1 MSMLIGP
8 GEQRACVGVR
18 PDGAAGYRPRVLH
31 LINNFEI
38 GGTERQAVELL
49 KRLDSTRYGVG
60 LAALRKV
67 GPLYREIS
75 VRFPNVA
82 EFPVTNFYNANA
94 ARQFMRLHLL
104 LVREQIDILHAHD
117 FYAAWL
123 AVVAA
128 QKTRVRV
135 IACQRHLRLSDRRV
149 HDWGRRIINRLAHR
163 ILVNSEAIRRHIIA
177 TSSVPPQK
185 IVVINNGLN
194 LPEQASGFQ
203 GARDELCRELGLLTD
218 VWLVG
223 MVANLRPVKGHS
235 YFINAARTVLQRLQ
249 KVHFVLV
256 GDGPLRREIETQAAR
271 LGIADRVHLLGHR
284 IDGARLQ
291 AGFDVAV
298 LASLHEGFPNSVME
312 AMGAGV
318 AVVATAV
325 GGVTEL
331 IEDGRTGFLVHAR
344 NAEALADR
352 IVLALTD
359 AGKREA
365 VAASGRQF
373 VITRLGMSRMV
384 EAVEKLYAG
393 LMLEREGP
401 DSE

>member
-1 MSMLIGP
+1 MSKLMGP
-8 GEQRACVGVR
+8 VERRAHIVVRHDGE
-18 PDGAAGYRPRVLH
+18 AGYRPRVLH

-49 KRLDSTRYGVG
+49 KRLDSNRYDVGV
-60 LAALRKV
+60 AAIRNA

-75 VRFPNVA
+75 ARFPNIA

-94 ARQFMRLHLL
+94 AWQFMRLHQL
-104 LVREQIDILHAHD
+104 LVREQTDILHAHD

-128 QKTRVRV
+128 QKTRVQV
-135 IACQRHLRLSDRRV
+135 IACQRHLRLSDRQV

-163 ILVNSEAIRRHIIA
+163 ILVNSEAIRKHIIA
-177 TSSVPPQK
+177 TSNVAPQK
-185 IVVINNGLN
+185 IVVIRNGLN
-194 LPEQASGFQ
+194 LPEQTPGFQ
-203 GARDELCRELGLLTD
+203 KARDELCSELGVHKD
-218 VWLVG
+218 VQLVG
-223 MVANLRPVKGHS
+223 MIANMRPVKGHF
-235 YFINAARTVLQRLQ
+235 YFINAARAVLQRLQ

-256 GDGPLRREIETQAAR
+256 GDGPLRGEIETQAAR

-284 IDGARLQ
+284 IDGERLQ

-298 LASLHEGFPNSVME
+298 LASLHEGFPNAVME

-325 GGVTEL
+325 GGVTEM
-331 IEDGRTGFLVHAR
+331 IEDGSTGFLVPAR

-352 IVLALTD
+352 ILLVLTD

-365 VAASGRQF
+365 VASRGRQF
-373 VITRLGMSRMV
+373 VMTRLGMAQMV

-393 LMLEREGP
+393 LMLER
-401 DSE
+401 SRQ